1 MRQTWEK
8 SVDLEVTDCCLCAF
22 TAPFTYASMFLSIL
36 RVSRKQKLQSVI
48 AL

>member
-8 SVDLEVTDCCLCAF
+8 GVDHEVTACCLCAF
-22 TAPFTYASMFLSIL
+22 TAPFPYANMFLSSL